1 MAELSDDEELKAA
14 IAMSLANASE
24 MEKSGTPS
32 ATSRDIV
39 KPEDAKGDI
48 RDTLKSL
55 GEARLARAAAN
66 RKRERSISPPRS
78 SRKAPKLETIEP
90 EASINTA
97 SSTNTA
103 SLQYPKGVVKK
114 TWSFGHPRTGSD
126 VKLEEVLE
134 AQTLKIAVLSAYQ
147 WDVEWVLAKL
157 KTPLRGGTTKCIF
170 VMQAK
175 EHEDRELWRKQ
186 SEYMSK
192 FLRLCF
198 PAMHNPI
205 NCMHSKLMLL
215 FHPNKLRIAIPTA
228 NLLNFDWGET
238 GQMENSVFMI
248 DLPRL
253 AEAGTSEG
261 LTFFGKELMFF
272 LEMQGLD
279 QDVRTGLLNFDFAAT
294 EGMAFIHTAG
304 GIHYQEDADRTG
316 LFGLSHAVNEL
327 DLATDDLEIDFAASS
342 IGQLNDK
349 YLRDLQLAAKGD
361 MKNLATQAAAAK
373 SKATKDF
380 FKPKT
385 ATQTKSLRETV
396 SIYFPTKETVKAST
410 AGSAGTLC
418 LNRKYFE
425 AGTFPRSCFRDYK
438 STRPG
443 MLSHNKI
450 LCARGK
456 KKSPSGDIEDVA
468 WVYVGSSNVSK
479 SAWGE
484 LPADRT
490 VKRITCRNWEC
501 GVLLPVPKDVLVP
514 PKAAVKVKNPTPEG
528 EDSETESEAE
538 EEVPAKE
545 LVGMHVFK
553 GIIDLPFEMPGSLY
567 QGREP
572 YYFKE
577 DS

>member
-1 MAELSDDEELKAA
+1 MAESSEDEDLKAA
-14 IAMSLANASE
+14 IALSLESADDNA
-24 MEKSGTPS
+24 T
-32 ATSRDIV
+32 
-39 KPEDAKGDI
+39 KPETVKEDI
-48 RDTLKSL
+48 KDTLKSL

-66 RKRERSISPPRS
+66 RKERSISPPRS
-78 SRKAPKLETIEP
+78 SRKAPKLETTIPENRKQAEP
-90 EASINTA
+90 
-97 SSTNTA
+97 
-103 SLQYPKGVVKK
+103 LQYPKGVVKK
-114 TWSFGHPRTGSD
+114 TWAFGHERKGND

-134 AQTLKIAVLSAYQ
+134 APTLRTAVLSAYQ
-147 WDVEWVLAKL
+147 WDVEWVMSKL
-157 KTPLRGGTTKCIF
+157 KTPLRGGTTKCVF

-175 EHEDRELWRKQ
+175 EQADRELWRQQ

-215 FHPNKLRIAIPTA
+215 FHPEKLRIAIPTA

-253 AEAGTSEG
+253 PEASETED

-272 LEMQGLD
+272 LEKQGLD
-279 QDVRTGLLNFDFAAT
+279 HDVRSGVLNFDFAAT
-294 EGMAFIHTAG
+294 IGMAFIHTTG
-304 GIHYQEDADRTG
+304 GVHYREEAERTG
-316 LFGLSHAVNEL
+316 LLGLSRAVNEL
-327 DLATDDLEIDFAASS
+327 DLATADLEVDFAASS

-349 YLRDLQLAAKGD
+349 YLRDLHLAARGD
-361 MKNLATQAAAAK
+361 LKNLAAQASAAK

-385 ATQTKSLRETV
+385 AIQTKSLRETIR
-396 SIYFPTKETVKAST
+396 IYFPTKETVKAST

-418 LNRKYFE
+418 LQRKYFE

-438 STRPG
+438 STRSG
-443 MLSHNKI
+443 LLSHNKI

-456 KKSPSGDIEDVA
+456 KVLPNGGIEDVA
-468 WVYVGSSNVSK
+468 WVYVGSSNTSK

-484 LPADRT
+484 LPADRS

-501 GVLLPVPKDVLVP
+501 GVLLPVSKDKLVR
-514 PKAAVKVKNPTPEG
+514 PKAAAKVKNPTPEG
-528 EDSETESEAE
+528 EDSETESEVE
-538 EEVPAKE
+538 EEESAQE
-545 LVGMHVFK
+545 LVGMEVFED
-553 GIIDLPFEMPGSLY
+553 IIDLPFETPGSLY
-567 QGREP
+567 EGREP
-572 YYFKE
+572 YYFTE
-577 DS
+577 E